1 MQNALLCLKTE
12 YSKIEQSRA
21 SARLYYS
28 VGADEGVG
36 EIVGVGV
43 GVFVS
48 FLLDGSLHVGIQG
61 QEQWHAWHPSPSS
74 GNPISILHQ
83 NIFDDLQG
91 CLVIGLKEV
100 FHVTFF

>member
-1 MQNALLCLKTE
+1 MENRFLDV
-12 YSKIEQSRA
+12 IFG
-21 SARLYYS
+21 

-48 FLLDGSLHVGIQG
+48 LLLDGRLQLGLQG
-61 QEQWHAWHPSPSS
+61 QEQWHARHPSPSS

-91 CLVIGLKEV
+91 CLVVGLRQRIERN
-100 FHVTFF
+100 FPYHFL